1 MKSGYDNVKQLVDKR
16 LYDTMS
22 ELLEDPSFRM
32 FLGAMIVRS
41 GLESSSYE
49 PGKPIEYDEGR
60 RSVGLELLRLCDA
73 VTKNGD
79 PMYGMR
85 KRVSAF
91 LEYKEMEQYYYELL
105 KGK

>member
-1 MKSGYDNVKQLVDKR
+1 MKARENDVQQLINKR
-16 LYDTMS
+16 IYETVS
-22 ELLEDPSFRM
+22 ELLDDPSFRM
-32 FLGAMIVRS
+32 FLGAMLVRC

-49 PGKPIEYDEGR
+49 PNKPIEYDEGR

-85 KRVSAF
+85 KRVSAL